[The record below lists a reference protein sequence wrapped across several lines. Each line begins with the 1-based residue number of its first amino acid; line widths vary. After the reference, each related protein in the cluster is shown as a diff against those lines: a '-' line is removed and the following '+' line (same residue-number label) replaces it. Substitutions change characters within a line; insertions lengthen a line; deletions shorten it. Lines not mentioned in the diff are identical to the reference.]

1 MCGLESF
8 KVVFYE
14 SFESE
19 GAQFKTSGRSKTV
32 EGHNVGW
39 APEGKKGEGT
49 VWRVYSGF

>member
-39 APEGKKGEGT
+39 ASEGKKGEGT
-49 VWRVYSGF
+49 VLRIYSGF